1 MRIFLYFFSLFVS
14 SLSFA
19 GFTPLHD
26 KKTEYIALD
35 TLEVHLVE
43 EGLKREDAEIA
54 LAYID
59 GRTKIFFF
67 LVREHGEDGEELYR
81 VNCIKDKCRFKYN

>member
-1 MRIFLYFFSLFVS
+1 MRICFYIFFLFFS

-26 KKTEYIALD
+26 KKAEGIALD
-35 TLEVHLVE
+35 ALEVHLKE
-43 EGLKREDAEIA
+43 EGLNREDAETA

-59 GRTKIFFF
+59 GRTKVFFF
-67 LVREHGEDGEELYR
+67 LIREHGEDGEELYR